1 MMGPFGV
8 GDTAKKQ
15 FYNQEDP
22 EVPFKAADM
31 DLLLWCWAVGKSHS
45 PAEVAADLHLHGFHS

>member
-1 MMGPFGV
+1 MGPFGF

-15 FYNQEDP
+15 FYDQGGP
-22 EVPFKAADM
+22 EVPLKASDM
-31 DLLLWCWAVGKSHS
+31 DLPLWCRAVGESHP